1 MIKNNLKLFK
11 TLMQQNRR
19 RYSIKNIQEKVKKHQ
34 IMPLKQL
41 EIQETNNS
49 EEIQLLST
57 ELKAVWDLHQH
68 IGNKVQLRLGLDILK
83 KILKSL
89 EVMELNVN

>member
-1 MIKNNLKLFK
+1 M
-11 TLMQQNRR
+11 
-19 RYSIKNIQEKVKKHQ
+19 KKHQ

-68 IGNKVQLRLGLDILK
+68 IGNKV
-83 KILKSL
+83 
-89 EVMELNVN
+89 